1 VTLQARILVVDD
13 DASLL
18 RLLSMRLTAAGYA
31 VDTVESGE
39 QALTRITTFQPHVV
53 VTDLRMDGMDGMTLY
68 DHLHQK
74 NPALPVI
81 ILTAHGNIPD
91 AVDATQRGVFSY
103 LTKPF
108 DSSKLLECIDRA
120 LRLSGDPSTASAGGE
135 LTGHWHERIVS
146 RSPSMEAVLRQ
157 ASLIAD
163 SEAPVL
169 IQSESGTGKELLAH
183 AIHDNSRRH
192 EKPFIAVNCSAIP
205 ETLFESE
212 LFGHVKGSFTG
223 ATSNHDGLFQAA
235 NGGTLFLDEI
245 ADMPLASQA
254 KLLRALQER
263 EVRPVGSTKTVPVD
277 VRIISAT
284 RRDLE
289 DTVRRGSF
297 REDLYYRLNVVTLE
311 LPPLAERREDIPLL
325 AAHFLKLVRERTNK
339 EITGFSPEA
348 MELLLSAAWPGNVRQ
363 LQNVVEQTVAL
374 STTPIIPASLVQKAL
389 RYKSSDIPSFAE
401 ARDHFE
407 REYLAQL
414 LQITKGNVSNAARLA
429 QRNRTEFYK
438 LLRRHHIDP
447 GLFRQPRM

>member
-1 VTLQARILVVDD
+1 MTSQARILVVDD

-31 VDTVESGE
+31 VETVANGE
-39 QALTRITTFQPHVV
+39 QGLTRIATFQPHVV

-68 DHLHQK
+68 DHVHQK

-91 AVDATQRGVFSY
+91 AVEATQRGVFSY

-120 LRLSGDPSTASAGGE
+120 LRLTGDPAAASAGE
-135 LTGHWHERIVS
+135 ATGHWHERIVS

-192 EKPFIAVNCSAIP
+192 DKPFIAVNCSAIP

-263 EVRPVGSTKTVPVD
+263 EVRPVGSTKTVSVD

-311 LPPLAERREDIPLL
+311 LPPLADRREDIPLL
-325 AAHFLKLVRERTNK
+325 ATHFLKLVRERTNK

-389 RYKSSDIPSFAE
+389 RYKSSDIPSFAQ

-447 GLFRQPRM
+447 GLFRQPRV

>member
-1 VTLQARILVVDD
+1 VDD

-18 RLLSMRLTAAGYA
+18 RLLSMRLSAAGYA
-31 VDTVESGE
+31 VETAENGD
-39 QALTRITTFQPHVV
+39 QALTRFATFQPHVV

-91 AVDATQRGVFSY
+91 AVEATQRGVFGY

-108 DSSKLLECIDRA
+108 DSSKLLESIDRA
-120 LRLSGDPSTASAGGE
+120 LRLSGDPVAASAGGE
-135 LTGHWHERIVS
+135 AGGQWRERIIS
-146 RSPSMEAVLRQ
+146 RSPSMEALLRQ

-169 IQSESGTGKELLAH
+169 IQSESGTGKELLAR
-183 AIHDNSRRH
+183 AIHDNSRRRD
-192 EKPFIAVNCSAIP
+192 KPFIAVNCSAIP

-235 NGGTLFLDEI
+235 NAGTLFLDEI

-254 KLLRALQER
+254 KLLRVLQER

-277 VRIISAT
+277 VRVISAT
-284 RRDLE
+284 RHDLE
-289 DTVRRGSF
+289 QAVSNGSF

-311 LPPLAERREDIPLL
+311 LPPLSERREDIPLL
-325 AAHFLKLVRERTNK
+325 ATHFLKQVCERTNK
-339 EITGFSPEA
+339 DVSGFSPEA
-348 MELLLSAAWPGNVRQ
+348 MELLVGAAWPGNVRQ

-389 RYKSSDIPSFAE
+389 RYKSSEIPSFAE